1 MENTY
6 DVIVIGAG
14 AAGLTAAYE
23 LNKNKPKC
31 KLIVLEARGGQIA
44 FYKGSVHKGTNVVD
58 FARFCLPPSQF
69 TQNEFK
75 SETG

>member
-23 LNKNKPKC
+23 LSKHKPKC
-31 KLIVLEARGGQIA
+31 KLIVLEARGRPEA
-44 FYKGSVHKGTNVVD
+44 FYKRLCRRSNFSFRIHK
-58 FARFCLPPSQF
+58 
-69 TQNEFK
+69 E
-75 SETG
+75 

>member
-23 LNKNKPKC
+23 LSKNKPKC
-31 KLIVLEARGGQIA
+31 KIIVLEARGRLIS
-44 FYKGSVHKGTNVVD
+44 FYKRSDRSHSFAYQIHK
-58 FARFCLPPSQF
+58 R
-69 TQNEFK
+69 
-75 SETG
+75 

>member
-23 LNKNKPKC
+23 LSKHKPKC
-31 KLIVLEARGGQIA
+31 KLIVLEARGRPKALYKRCVVGRILA
-44 FYKGSVHKGTNVVD
+44 FE
-58 FARFCLPPSQF
+58 F
-69 TQNEFK
+69 TKNK
-75 SETG
+75 S